1 VVAHFVV
8 SMDSLNVQNLIV
20 FPGNRI
26 CTSPSFVIA
35 VLPAM
40 ATATIAKS
48 VSALRLPE
56 KLSRRSRIR
65 RKTVKEAISAISA
78 ATHSSVSLYRLLR
91 RCTQG
96 QACPQCHR
104 WRDDSIPIIGFV
116 ISAIIK
122 RADPTWIS
130 LGPVYPSSKRN
141 PARNAVFVPSR
152 LEDRP
157 S

>member
-1 VVAHFVV
+1 V
-8 SMDSLNVQNLIV
+8 SRCIGFCGGALKVRLALNV
-20 FPGNRI
+20 
-26 CTSPSFVIA
+26 IA
-35 VLPAM
+35 GAM
-40 ATATIAKS
+40 I
-48 VSALRLPE
+48 
-56 KLSRRSRIR
+56 
-65 RKTVKEAISAISA
+65 
-78 ATHSSVSLYRLLR
+78 
-91 RCTQG
+91 
-96 QACPQCHR
+96 
-104 WRDDSIPIIGFV
+104 SIPIIGFV